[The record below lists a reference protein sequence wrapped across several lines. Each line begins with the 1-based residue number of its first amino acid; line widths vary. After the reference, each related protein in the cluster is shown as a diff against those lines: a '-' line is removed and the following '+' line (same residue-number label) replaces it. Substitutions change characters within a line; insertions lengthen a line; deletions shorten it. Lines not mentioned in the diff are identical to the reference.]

1 MKYSISEEKH
11 HKGYLVVELGS
22 EGVEVR
28 KTDLTA
34 RRDMRRVVG
43 TIADIE
49 RHPRNED
56 YVYVTLTDENPV
68 LFPMEK
74 IRAVYPNAMHV
85 ERIAGQSKAA
95 GEEAEQPAAAIVKQE
110 LKPLELFRAFYQE
123 VRGAELSSDKEKLF
137 AEAYELLL
145 KESGE

>member
-1 MKYSISEEKH
+1 QQH
-11 HKGYLVVELGS
+11 
-22 EGVEVR
+22 VEVR
-28 KTDLTA
+28 KEELDA

-43 TIADIE
+43 TISEIE
-49 RHPRNED
+49 RHDRNED

-85 ERIAGQSKAA
+85 ERRPANVYTSN
-95 GEEAEQPAAAIVKQE
+95 GEADDDHTLLRTKQD
-110 LKPLELFRAFYQE
+110 LKPLELFAAFYEE
-123 VRGAELSSDKEKLF
+123 VRGAQLSPEKEKLF
-137 AEAYELLL
+137 AEAYELLM